1 MAKELVFSIGGNLY
15 GSAPVKLERKKL
27 YGWSTIVA
35 TDKQNMACISAY
47 LSPDDALLIPSGA
60 YKQGT
65 VDDEGRWVEKSE
77 LKACDS
83 ESGKELQTVASSF
96 DAPITLRETVPAEV
110 FLDHEWD
117 SVYQLANTDLAD
129 AVGDNIYIFPFSY
142 RGGSTCNDG
151 FLMRTE
157 AGLFLFSGSKLDYP
171 MITLAEETVIDD
183 FEDDVEEDI
192 DELDFSM
199 M

>member
-1 MAKELVFSIGGNLY
+1 MAKELIFSIGGNLY

-27 YGWSTIVA
+27 YGWSILVA
-35 TDKQNMACISAY
+35 TDKQNMPCISAY

-65 VDDEGRWVEKSE
+65 VDEKGCWVERSD
-77 LKACDS
+77 LKACDG
-83 ESGKELQTVASSF
+83 ESGKELEIIPSSF
-96 DAPITLRETVPAEV
+96 DAPIPLQETVPSEE

-117 SVYQLANTDLAD
+117 SVYQLANDDLAN
-129 AVGDNIYIFPFSY
+129 AIGDNIYTFPFCY

-151 FLMRTE
+151 FLMCNE
-157 AGLFLFSGSKLDYP
+157 NGLFLFSGSKLDYP
-171 MITLAEETVIDD
+171 MITLAEETIIND
-183 FEDDVEEDI
+183 FEEDTDVDF

-199 M
+199 I

>member
-1 MAKELVFSIGGNLY
+1 MAKELVFSLGGNLY

-27 YGWSTIVA
+27 YGWSSMVA
-35 TDKQNMACISAY
+35 TDRQDMTCISAY
-47 LSPDDALLIPSGA
+47 LSPDDSMVIPSGA
-60 YKQGT
+60 FKQGT

-77 LKACDS
+77 LTAYG
-83 ESGKELQTVASSF
+83 ENGQVLAVVPSSF
-96 DAPITLRETVPAEV
+96 DSTIELRETVPAEE

-117 SVYQLANTDLAD
+117 SVYQLANTELAD
-129 AVGDNIYIFPFSY
+129 AVGDDIFVFPFSY
-142 RGGSTCNDG
+142 KGGTTRNDG
-151 FLMRTE
+151 FLMRTD

-171 MITLAEETVIDD
+171 LVTLAQETVIDD
-183 FEDDVEEDI
+183 FEDDLEEDI

>member
-27 YGWSTIVA
+27 YGWSNMVA
-35 TDKQNMACISAY
+35 TDKQNVTCISAY
-47 LSPDDALLIPSGA
+47 LSPDDALVIPSGA

-65 VDDEGRWVEKSE
+65 VDDEGRWVDENGME
-77 LKACDS
+77 LK
-83 ESGKELQTVASSF
+83 VVPSSF
-96 DAPITLRETVPAEV
+96 DAPIALHETVPAEE

-129 AVGDNIYIFPFSY
+129 AVGDDIYIFPFSY

-171 MITLAEETVIDD
+171 MITLAEETIIDD
-183 FEDDVEEDI
+183 FEDEVEEDI

>member
-27 YGWSTIVA
+27 YGWSSLVA
-35 TDKQNMACISAY
+35 TDKQNTPCISAY

-60 YKQGT
+60 YKQVT
-65 VDDEGRWVEKSE
+65 VDDEGLWVEKSD

-83 ESGKELQTVASSF
+83 ESGKELRIVASSF
-96 DAPITLRETVPAEV
+96 DAPIALRETVPAEE

-117 SVYQLANTDLAD
+117 SVYQLTNTDLAD
-129 AVGDNIYIFPFSY
+129 AVGDDIYIFPFSY

-157 AGLFLFSGSKLDYP
+157 AGLFLFSGSKLDYL
-171 MITLAEETVIDD
+171 MITLAEETIIDD
-183 FEDDVEEDI
+183 FEDEVEEDI

>member
-1 MAKELVFSIGGNLY
+1 MEHPCGNRQAGHDLHFCL
-15 GSAPVKLERKKL
+15 SLTRRCACDSF
-27 YGWSTIVA
+27 WSLQTRYS
-35 TDKQNMACISAY
+35 D
-47 LSPDDALLIPSGA
+47 
-60 YKQGT
+60 
-65 VDDEGRWVEKSE
+65 

-83 ESGKELQTVASSF
+83 ESGKELRIVASSF
-96 DAPITLRETVPAEV
+96 DAPIALRETVPAEE

-117 SVYQLANTDLAD
+117 SVYQLTNTDLAD
-129 AVGDNIYIFPFSY
+129 AVGDDIYIFPFSY

-171 MITLAEETVIDD
+171 MITLAEETIIDD